1 MTTSPTSPTY
11 NPTSAFTRRVAQPIM
26 LALLVACQLGCAVLI
41 LEAVWVGHTFLWL
54 IPAAFFIA
62 LFSIY
67 TTMWLHDINNLHV
80 HRIGYRTAE
89 LFVLLLIMRLLT
101 WAIFG
106 NWPQAS
112 LLPTYY
118 VEPWVLVQDAGFVVG
133 AIVTVL
139 AWERGMSLAYIFHF
153 LALDTAEIAF
163 YRGEKR
169 NGMEYDRP
177 IATHRSVLVDQFMNA
192 WLGGGLVVIV
202 SVALVALDV
211 RNTAVSQFASLTTF
225 GLPPLM
231 VWLVCLYFLLGFA
244 LLSQGRLATLNAR
257 WLIGG
262 ARKTTAVDRNWTRF
276 TLLLVLFVSLLAA
289 FLPLGSTSLFGLFIE
304 GLIQLAYWLFAIIAV
319 LFLAL
324 LGLLLGGVASEGR
337 EELIPPA
344 PPPTVP
350 PESVAPASPF
360 WSFLFGATFWTIVII
375 VGVSAVMFFLRE
387 RGIKFNSTL
396 LQRLWTEVL
405 LALQGWWL
413 ALRRQAEVAQEA
425 LRSQLQR
432 VNVGLTRD
440 PEAGGRWRFVRLNA
454 LSPRD
459 KVRYFFLSTERR
471 ASEKGVSRRPW
482 ETPREYADTIK
493 QSWSPTAVEEDVD
506 PMTEAFQRAQYS
518 QQEIDPDEVAEAK
531 SHWEALRRQLRR
543 PPQPPEPPQIDS

>member
-1 MTTSPTSPTY
+1 MTTLPTY

-26 LALLVACQLGCAVLI
+26 LALLVACQLGCALLI
-41 LEAVWVGHTFLWL
+41 LEAVWVGQTFLWL
-54 IPAAFFIA
+54 IPAAFVIA
-62 LFSIY
+62 MFSIY

-101 WAIFG
+101 WGMFG

-112 LLPTYY
+112 LLSTYY
-118 VEPWVLVQDAGFVVG
+118 IQPWVLIQDVGFVVG

-153 LALDTAEIAF
+153 LALDKAEIAF
-163 YRGEKR
+163 YTGDNKR
-169 NGMEYDRP
+169 NGLEYDRP
-177 IATHRSVLVDQFMNA
+177 IAVHRAVLVDQFMNA
-192 WLGGGLVVIV
+192 WLGGGLIVIV

-211 RNTAVSQFASLTTF
+211 RNTAVSQFSSLTSF

-262 ARKTTAVDRNWTRF
+262 ARKTTAVDNQWTRY
-276 TLLLVLFVSLLAA
+276 TLLLVLSISFVAA
-289 FLPLGSTSLFGLFIE
+289 FLPLGSTSLFGLLVE
-304 GLIQLAYWLFAIIAV
+304 GLLQAAYWLFAIMMAI
-319 LFLAL
+319 FIAL
-324 LGLLLGGVASEGR
+324 LSLFFGSAMPEGVDDP
-337 EELIPPA
+337 LPPPA
-344 PPPTVP
+344 QPPPP
-350 PESVAPASPF
+350 IPEQIVDTSPF
-360 WSFLFGATFWTIVII
+360 FSFLFGATFWTIVII
-375 VGVSAVMFFLRE
+375 VGITAVMFFLRE
-387 RGIKFNSTL
+387 RGIKFNTAVL
-396 LQRLWTEVL
+396 ERVWTQVW
-405 LALQGWWL
+405 LALQSWWQT
-413 ALRRQAEVAQEA
+413 LRRQSKLAGQA
-425 LRSQLQR
+425 LRAQLQR
-432 VNVGLTRD
+432 ANVVLERD
-440 PEAGGRWRFVRLNA
+440 PETGGRWRFVRLNA

-471 ASEKGVSRRPW
+471 ASEKGVSRRPG

-493 QSWSPTAVEEDVD
+493 QSWSPTAVAEDVD

-518 QQEIDPDEVAEAK
+518 RQEIDPNEVDEAK

-543 PPQPPEPPQIDS
+543 PPEPPQIDS